1 MMKTDIIIIG
11 SGPGGYRTA
20 GYALQQGKQV
30 VIIEKAEA
38 GGTCL
43 NSGCIPTKC
52 LAHDA
57 EANASDFPAA
67 AERKRNVMNQLRQGI
82 EQLLSAPGITLV
94 RGEATFKDARTVTVD
109 GTDYEADDIIIAT
122 GSSSKMPPVEGIDNP
137 RVITSTEAL
146 NFQTLPA
153 EIVIIGAGVIGMEFA
168 SILSRFGAKVS
179 VIEYLKECLPV
190 IDKDIAKRVRKQIEK
205 LQGVTFYMDSAVKA
219 INDNEVVFVSN
230 KNGKETRLECPACP
244 VLIATGRKPNIEGLN
259 LEAAGV
265 EYSPKGITVNDNMLT
280 SVPHI
285 YAIGDVTGRQMLAH
299 AATFMGFRAV
309 NAIVG
314 KADKIRFDIMP
325 SAIFTYPEAAAVGL
339 TEDQCKQQ
347 GIECRALKGY
357 YRANGK
363 ALAIDEPEG
372 MVKLIA
378 GADGKILGCT
388 SYGAHSADIV
398 QEVTAYMNCNATVAD
413 IAYSVHIHPTL
424 SEILQ
429 DACVGG
435 H

>member
-1 MMKTDIIIIG
+1 MKTDIIIIG

-168 SILSRFGAKVS
+168 SILSRFGAKIS

-230 KNGKETRLECPACP
+230 KNGKETRLECPGCP

-378 GADGKILGCT
+378 GADGRILGCT

>member
-1 MMKTDIIIIG
+1 MKTDIIIIG

-20 GYALQQGKQV
+20 SYALQQGKQV

-109 GTDYEADDIIIAT
+109 GIDYEADDIIIAT

-314 KADKIRFDIMP
+314 KADRIRFDIMP

-339 TEDQCKQQ
+339 TEDQCKEQ

-372 MVKLIA
+372 MVKLVA

>member
-1 MMKTDIIIIG
+1 MKTDIIIIG

-109 GTDYEADDIIIAT
+109 GIDYEADDIIIAT

>member
-1 MMKTDIIIIG
+1 MKTDIIIIG

-109 GTDYEADDIIIAT
+109 GIDYEADDIIIAT

-190 IDKDIAKRVRKQIEK
+190 IDKDIAKRVRKQMEK

-230 KNGKETRLECPACP
+230 KNGKETRLECPGCP

-372 MVKLIA
+372 MVKLVA
-378 GADGKILGCT
+378 GADGRILGCT

>member
-1 MMKTDIIIIG
+1 MKTDIIIIG

-57 EANASDFPAA
+57 DANASDFPAA

-109 GTDYEADDIIIAT
+109 GIDYEADDIIIAT

-230 KNGKETRLECPACP
+230 KNGKETRLECPGCP

-314 KADKIRFDIMP
+314 KADRIRFDIMP

-372 MVKLIA
+372 MVKLVA
-378 GADGKILGCT
+378 GADGRILGCT

-413 IAYSVHIHPTL
+413 IADSVHIHPTL

>member
-1 MMKTDIIIIG
+1 MKTDIIIIG

-20 GYALQQGKQV
+20 SYALQQGKQV

-67 AERKRNVMNQLRQGI
+67 AERKRNVMDQLRQGI

-109 GTDYEADDIIIAT
+109 GIDYEADDIIIAT

-372 MVKLIA
+372 MVKLVA

-413 IAYSVHIHPTL
+413 IADSVHIHPTL

>member
-1 MMKTDIIIIG
+1 MKTDIIIIG

-109 GTDYEADDIIIAT
+109 GIDYEADDIIIAT

-230 KNGKETRLECPACP
+230 KNGKETRLECPGCP

-325 SAIFTYPEAAAVGL
+325 SAIFTYPQAAAVGL

-378 GADGKILGCT
+378 GADGRILGCT

>member
-1 MMKTDIIIIG
+1 MKTDIIIIG
-11 SGPGGYRTA
+11 SGPGGYRAA

-109 GTDYEADDIIIAT
+109 GIDYEADDIIIAT

-168 SILSRFGAKVS
+168 SIFSRFGAKVS

-363 ALAIDEPEG
+363 ALTIDEPEG
-372 MVKLIA
+372 MVKLVA
-378 GADGKILGCT
+378 GADGRILGCT

-413 IAYSVHIHPTL
+413 IADSVHIHPTL

>member
-1 MMKTDIIIIG
+1 MKTDIIIIG

-109 GTDYEADDIIIAT
+109 GIDYEADDIIIAT

-205 LQGVTFYMDSAVKA
+205 LQGVTFYMDSAVKT

-230 KNGKETRLECPACP
+230 KNGKETRLECPGCP

-372 MVKLIA
+372 MVKLVA
-378 GADGKILGCT
+378 GADGRILGCT

-413 IAYSVHIHPTL
+413 IADSVHIHPTL

>member
-1 MMKTDIIIIG
+1 MKTDIIIIG

-109 GTDYEADDIIIAT
+109 GIDYEADDIIIAT

-219 INDNEVVFVSN
+219 INDNDVVFVSN
-230 KNGKETRLECPACP
+230 KNGKETRLECPGCP

-325 SAIFTYPEAAAVGL
+325 SAIFTYPEASAVGL

-378 GADGKILGCT
+378 GADGRILGCT

>member
-1 MMKTDIIIIG
+1 MKTDIIIIG

-20 GYALQQGKQV
+20 SYALQQGKQV

-67 AERKRNVMNQLRQGI
+67 AERKRNVMDQLRQGI

-314 KADKIRFDIMP
+314 KADRIRFDIMP

-372 MVKLIA
+372 MVKLVA
-378 GADGKILGCT
+378 GADDKILGCT

-413 IAYSVHIHPTL
+413 IADSVHIHPTL

>member
-1 MMKTDIIIIG
+1 MKTDIIIIG

-20 GYALQQGKQV
+20 SYALQQGKQV

-109 GTDYEADDIIIAT
+109 GIDYEADDIIIAT

-190 IDKDIAKRVRKQIEK
+190 IDKDIAKRVRKQMEK

-314 KADKIRFDIMP
+314 KADRIRFDIMP

-339 TEDQCKQQ
+339 TEDQCKEQ

>member
-1 MMKTDIIIIG
+1 MKTDIIIIG

-20 GYALQQGKQV
+20 SYALQQGKQV

-109 GTDYEADDIIIAT
+109 GIDYEADDIIIAT

-230 KNGKETRLECPACP
+230 KNGRETRLECPGCP

-429 DACVGG
+429 DACVAGL
-435 H
+435 

>member
-1 MMKTDIIIIG
+1 MKTDIIIIG

-20 GYALQQGKQV
+20 SYALQQGKQV

-109 GTDYEADDIIIAT
+109 GIDYEADDIIIAT

-190 IDKDIAKRVRKQIEK
+190 IDKDIAKRVRKQMEK
-205 LQGVTFYMDSAVKA
+205 LQGVKFYMDSAVKA

-230 KNGKETRLECPACP
+230 KNGKETRLECPGCP

-372 MVKLIA
+372 MVKLVA
-378 GADGKILGCT
+378 GADGRILGCT

-413 IAYSVHIHPTL
+413 IADSVHIHPTL

>member
-1 MMKTDIIIIG
+1 MKTDIIIIG

-20 GYALQQGKQV
+20 SYALQQGKQV

-109 GTDYEADDIIIAT
+109 GIDYEADDIIIAT

-230 KNGKETRLECPACP
+230 KNGKETRLECPGCP

-378 GADGKILGCT
+378 GADGRILGCT

-413 IAYSVHIHPTL
+413 IADSVHIHPTL

>member
-1 MMKTDIIIIG
+1 MKTDIIIIG

-230 KNGKETRLECPACP
+230 KNGKETRLECPGCP

-413 IAYSVHIHPTL
+413 IADSVHIHPTL

-429 DACVGG
+429 DACVAGL
-435 H
+435 

>member
-1 MMKTDIIIIG
+1 MKTDIIIIG

-109 GTDYEADDIIIAT
+109 GIDYEADDIIIAT

-314 KADKIRFDIMP
+314 KADRIRFDIMP

-429 DACVGG
+429 DACVAGL
-435 H
+435 

>member
-1 MMKTDIIIIG
+1 MKTDIIIIG

-109 GTDYEADDIIIAT
+109 GIDYEADDIIIAT

-190 IDKDIAKRVRKQIEK
+190 IDKDIAKRVRKQMEK

-230 KNGKETRLECPACP
+230 KNGKETRLECPGCP
-244 VLIATGRKPNIEGLN
+244 VLIATGRKPNIDGLN

-339 TEDQCKQQ
+339 TEDQCKEQ

>member
-1 MMKTDIIIIG
+1 MKTDIIIIG

-94 RGEATFKDARTVTVD
+94 RGDATFKDARTVTGD
-109 GTDYEADDIIIAT
+109 GIEDEADDIIIAT

-230 KNGKETRLECPACP
+230 KNGKETRLECPGCP

-372 MVKLIA
+372 MVKLVA

>member
-1 MMKTDIIIIG
+1 MKTDIIIIG

-109 GTDYEADDIIIAT
+109 GIDYEADDIIIAT

-230 KNGKETRLECPACP
+230 KNGKETRLECPGCP

-372 MVKLIA
+372 MVKLVA
-378 GADGKILGCT
+378 GADGRILGCT

-429 DACVGG
+429 DACVAGL
-435 H
+435 

>member
-1 MMKTDIIIIG
+1 MKTDIIIIG

-20 GYALQQGKQV
+20 SYALQQGKQV

-57 EANASDFPAA
+57 EVNASDFPAA
-67 AERKRNVMNQLRQGI
+67 AERKRNVMDQLRQGI
-82 EQLLSAPGITLV
+82 EQLLAAPGITFV
-94 RGEATFKDARTVTVD
+94 RGEASFKDARTVIVN
-109 GTDYEADDIIIAT
+109 GEEYEADDIIIAT

-146 NFQTLPA
+146 DFQSLPS

-168 SILSRFGAKVS
+168 SILSRFGAKVT

-219 INDNEVVFVSN
+219 ITDNELVFTSN
-230 KNGKETRLECPACP
+230 KNGKETRLECPGCP
-244 VLIATGRKPNIEGLN
+244 VLVATGRKPNIEGLN
-259 LEAAGV
+259 LEVAGV

-280 SVPHI
+280 SVPHV

-347 GIECRALKGY
+347 GIECRSLKGY

-363 ALAIDEPEG
+363 ALAIEEPEG
-372 MVKLIA
+372 MVKLVA

-398 QEVTAYMNCNATVAD
+398 QEVTAYMNCNANVAD
-413 IAYSVHIHPTL
+413 IADSVHIHPTL

-429 DACVGG
+429 DACVEG

>member
-1 MMKTDIIIIG
+1 MKTDIIIIG

-20 GYALQQGKQV
+20 SYALQQGKQV
-30 VIIEKAEA
+30 GIIEKAEA

-67 AERKRNVMNQLRQGI
+67 AERKRNVMDQLRQGI

-122 GSSSKMPPVEGIDNP
+122 GSNCKMPPVEGIDNP

-230 KNGKETRLECPACP
+230 KNGKETRLECPGCP

-363 ALAIDEPEG
+363 ALAIDETEG
-372 MVKLIA
+372 MVKLVA

-413 IAYSVHIHPTL
+413 IADSVHIHPTL

-429 DACVGG
+429 DACVDG

>member
-1 MMKTDIIIIG
+1 MKTDIIIIG

-20 GYALQQGKQV
+20 SYALQQGKQV

-67 AERKRNVMNQLRQGI
+67 AERKRNVMDQLRQGI
-82 EQLLSAPGITLV
+82 EQLLSTPGITLV

-109 GTDYEADDIIIAT
+109 GIDYEADDIIIAT

-230 KNGKETRLECPACP
+230 KNGKETRLECPGCP

-314 KADKIRFDIMP
+314 KADRIRFDIMP

-372 MVKLIA
+372 MVKLVA

-413 IAYSVHIHPTL
+413 IADSVHIHPTL

>member
-1 MMKTDIIIIG
+1 MKTDIIIIG

-109 GTDYEADDIIIAT
+109 GIDYEADDIIIAT

-230 KNGKETRLECPACP
+230 KNGKETRLECPGCP

-314 KADKIRFDIMP
+314 KADRIRFDIMP

-372 MVKLIA
+372 MVKLVA
-378 GADGKILGCT
+378 GADGRILGCT

-413 IAYSVHIHPTL
+413 IADSVHIHPTL

>member
-1 MMKTDIIIIG
+1 MKTDIIIIG

-109 GTDYEADDIIIAT
+109 GIDYEADDIIIAT

-299 AATFMGFRAV
+299 VATFMGFRAV

-314 KADKIRFDIMP
+314 KADRIRFDIMP

-372 MVKLIA
+372 MVKLVA
-378 GADGKILGCT
+378 GADGRILGCT

>member
-1 MMKTDIIIIG
+1 MKTDIIIIG

-20 GYALQQGKQV
+20 SYALQQGKQV

-57 EANASDFPAA
+57 DANASDFPAA

-109 GTDYEADDIIIAT
+109 GIDYEADDIIIAT

-230 KNGKETRLECPACP
+230 KNGKETRLECPGCP

-314 KADKIRFDIMP
+314 KADRIRFDIMP

-378 GADGKILGCT
+378 GADGRILGCT

>member
-1 MMKTDIIIIG
+1 MKTDIIIIG
-11 SGPGGYRTA
+11 SGPGGYRAA

-109 GTDYEADDIIIAT
+109 GIDYEADDIIIAT

-230 KNGKETRLECPACP
+230 KNGKETRLECPGCP

-372 MVKLIA
+372 MVKLVA

-429 DACVGG
+429 DACVAGL
-435 H
+435 

>member
-1 MMKTDIIIIG
+1 MKTDIIIIG

-20 GYALQQGKQV
+20 SYALQQGKQV

-57 EANASDFPAA
+57 EVNASDFPAA
-67 AERKRNVMNQLRQGI
+67 AERKRNVMDQLRHGI
-82 EQLLSAPGITLV
+82 EQLLAAPGITFV
-94 RGEATFKDARTVTVD
+94 RGEASFKDARTIIVN
-109 GTDYEADDIIIAT
+109 GEEYEADDIIIAT
-122 GSSSKMPPVEGIDNP
+122 GSSSKMPPVEGIDNS

-146 NFQTLPA
+146 DFQSLPS

-168 SILSRFGAKVS
+168 SILSRFGAKVT

-205 LQGVTFYMDSAVKA
+205 VQGVTFYMDSAVKA
-219 INDNEVVFVSN
+219 ITDNEVVFTSN
-230 KNGKETRLECPACP
+230 KNGKETRLECPGCP
-244 VLIATGRKPNIEGLN
+244 VLVATGRKPNIEGLN

-280 SVPHI
+280 SVPHV

-347 GIECRALKGY
+347 GIECRSLKGY

-363 ALAIDEPEG
+363 ALAIEEPEG
-372 MVKLIA
+372 MVKLVA

-413 IAYSVHIHPTL
+413 IADSVHIHPTL

>member
-1 MMKTDIIIIG
+1 MKTDIIIIG

-109 GTDYEADDIIIAT
+109 GIDYEADDIIIAT

-230 KNGKETRLECPACP
+230 KNGKETRLECPGCP

-314 KADKIRFDIMP
+314 KADRIRFDIMP

-339 TEDQCKQQ
+339 TEDQCKEQ

>member
-1 MMKTDIIIIG
+1 MKTDIIIIG

-20 GYALQQGKQV
+20 SYALQQGKQV

-67 AERKRNVMNQLRQGI
+67 AERKRYVMNQLRQGI

-109 GTDYEADDIIIAT
+109 GIDYEADDIIIAT

-230 KNGKETRLECPACP
+230 KNGKETRLECPGCP
-244 VLIATGRKPNIEGLN
+244 VLIATGRKPNIDGLN

-339 TEDQCKQQ
+339 TEDQCKEQ

-372 MVKLIA
+372 MVKLVA
-378 GADGKILGCT
+378 GADGRILGCT

>member
-1 MMKTDIIIIG
+1 MKTDIIIIG

-109 GTDYEADDIIIAT
+109 GIDYEADDIIIAT
-122 GSSSKMPPVEGIDNP
+122 GSSSKMPPVEGIDNL

-230 KNGKETRLECPACP
+230 KNGKETRLECPGCP

-378 GADGKILGCT
+378 GADGRILGCT

>member
-1 MMKTDIIIIG
+1 MKTDIIIIG

-20 GYALQQGKQV
+20 SYALQQGKLV

-57 EANASDFPAA
+57 EVNASDFPAA
-67 AERKRNVMNQLRQGI
+67 AERKRNVMDQLRQGI
-82 EQLLSAPGITLV
+82 EQLLAAPGITFV
-94 RGEATFKDARTVTVD
+94 RGEASFKDARTIIVN
-109 GTDYEADDIIIAT
+109 GEEYEADDIIIAT
-122 GSSSKMPPVEGIDNP
+122 GSSSKMPPVEGIDNS

-146 NFQTLPA
+146 DFQSLPS

-168 SILSRFGAKVS
+168 SILSRFGAKVT

-219 INDNEVVFVSN
+219 ITDNEVVFTSN
-230 KNGKETRLECPACP
+230 KNGKETRLECPGCP
-244 VLIATGRKPNIEGLN
+244 VLVATGRKPNIEGLN
-259 LEAAGV
+259 LEVAGV

-280 SVPHI
+280 SVPHV

-325 SAIFTYPEAAAVGL
+325 SAIFTYPEAAAVGF

-347 GIECRALKGY
+347 GIECRSLKGY

-363 ALAIDEPEG
+363 ALAIEEPEG
-372 MVKLIA
+372 MVKLVA

-413 IAYSVHIHPTL
+413 IADSVHIHPTL

>member
-20 GYALQQGKQV
+20 GYALHQGKQV

-109 GTDYEADDIIIAT
+109 GIDYEADDIIIAT

-413 IAYSVHIHPTL
+413 IADSVHIHPTL

>member
-1 MMKTDIIIIG
+1 MKTDIIIIG

-20 GYALQQGKQV
+20 SYALQQGKQV

-57 EANASDFPAA
+57 EVNASDFPAA

-82 EQLLSAPGITLV
+82 EQLLAAPGITFV
-94 RGEATFKDARTVTVD
+94 RGEAAFKDARTIIVN
-109 GTDYEADDIIIAT
+109 GEEYEADDIIIAT

-146 NFQTLPA
+146 DFQSLPS

-168 SILSRFGAKVS
+168 SILSRFGAKVT

-219 INDNEVVFVSN
+219 ITDNEVVFTSN
-230 KNGKETRLECPACP
+230 KNGKETRLECPGCP
-244 VLIATGRKPNIEGLN
+244 VLVATGRKPNIEGLN
-259 LEAAGV
+259 LETAGV

-280 SVPHI
+280 SVPHV

-347 GIECRALKGY
+347 GIECRSLKGY

-363 ALAIDEPEG
+363 ALAIEEPEG
-372 MVKLIA
+372 MVKLVA

-413 IAYSVHIHPTL
+413 IADSVHIHPTL

>member
-1 MMKTDIIIIG
+1 MKTDIIIIG

-57 EANASDFPAA
+57 EANSSDFPAA

-109 GTDYEADDIIIAT
+109 GIDYEADDIIIAT

-168 SILSRFGAKVS
+168 SILSRFGAKIS

-230 KNGKETRLECPACP
+230 KNGKETRLECPGCP

>member
-1 MMKTDIIIIG
+1 MKTDIIIIG

-20 GYALQQGKQV
+20 SYALQQGKQV

-378 GADGKILGCT
+378 GSDGRILGCT

-413 IAYSVHIHPTL
+413 IADSVHIHPTL

-429 DACVGG
+429 DACVAGL
-435 H
+435 

>member
-1 MMKTDIIIIG
+1 MKTDIIIIG

-20 GYALQQGKQV
+20 SYALQQGKQV

-57 EANASDFPAA
+57 EVNASDFPAA
-67 AERKRNVMNQLRQGI
+67 AERKRNVMDQLRHGI
-82 EQLLSAPGITLV
+82 EQLLAAPGITFV
-94 RGEATFKDARTVTVD
+94 RGEAAFKDARTVIVNEEE
-109 GTDYEADDIIIAT
+109 YEADDIIIAT

-146 NFQTLPA
+146 DFQSLPS

-168 SILSRFGAKVS
+168 SILSRFGAKVT

-219 INDNEVVFVSN
+219 ITDNEVVFTSN
-230 KNGKETRLECPACP
+230 KNVKETRLECPGCP
-244 VLIATGRKPNIEGLN
+244 VLVATGRKPNIEGLN
-259 LEAAGV
+259 LETAGV

-280 SVPHI
+280 SVPHV

-347 GIECRALKGY
+347 GIECRSLKGY

-363 ALAIDEPEG
+363 ALAIEEPEG
-372 MVKLIA
+372 MVKLVA

-413 IAYSVHIHPTL
+413 IADSVHIHPTL

>member
-1 MMKTDIIIIG
+1 MKTDIIIIG

-109 GTDYEADDIIIAT
+109 GIDYEADDIIIAT

-190 IDKDIAKRVRKQIEK
+190 IDKDIAKRVRKQMEK

-230 KNGKETRLECPACP
+230 KNGKETRLECPGCP

-314 KADKIRFDIMP
+314 KADRIRFDIMP

-339 TEDQCKQQ
+339 TEDQCKEQ

-429 DACVGG
+429 NACVGG

>member
-1 MMKTDIIIIG
+1 MKTDIIIIG

-20 GYALQQGKQV
+20 SYALQQGKQV

-43 NSGCIPTKC
+43 NCGCIPTKC

-67 AERKRNVMNQLRQGI
+67 AERKRNVMDQLRQGI
-82 EQLLSAPGITLV
+82 EQLLAAPGITFV
-94 RGEATFKDARTVTVD
+94 RGEAAFKDARTVIVN
-109 GTDYEADDIIIAT
+109 GEEYEADDIIIAT

-146 NFQTLPA
+146 DFQSLPA

-168 SILSRFGAKVS
+168 SILSRFGTKVT

-219 INDNEVVFVSN
+219 ITDNEVVFTSN
-230 KNGKETRLECPACP
+230 KNGKETRLECPGCP
-244 VLIATGRKPNIEGLN
+244 VLVATGRKPNIEGLN
-259 LEAAGV
+259 LETAGV

-280 SVPHI
+280 SVPHV

-325 SAIFTYPEAAAVGL
+325 SAIFTYPEASAVGL

-347 GIECRALKGY
+347 GIECRSLKGY

-363 ALAIDEPEG
+363 ALAIEEPEG
-372 MVKLIA
+372 MVKLVA

-413 IAYSVHIHPTL
+413 IADSVHIHPTL

>member
-1 MMKTDIIIIG
+1 MKTDIIIIG

-20 GYALQQGKQV
+20 SYALQQGKQV

-109 GTDYEADDIIIAT
+109 GIDYEADDIIIAT

-299 AATFMGFRAV
+299 AATYMGFRAV

-372 MVKLIA
+372 MVKLVA